1 MLDATAALAAA
12 ARSQTLSSGFFR
24 GLALLLLGLAG
35 TGLFAL
41 NHLGVKTREHEFGL
55 RRALGATRMNILL
68 LVMIETLALGMG
80 AALFGTLLGFA
91 ACAALTSATGWA
103 MRVDGWI
110 IAQVALAAVTMSL
123 LASLLPALQAA
134 LRNPAQALNRE

>member
-1 MLDATAALAAA
+1 M
-12 ARSQTLSSGFFR
+12 
-24 GLALLLLGLAG
+24 
-35 TGLFAL
+35 
-41 NHLGVKTREHEFGL
+41 KTREHEFGL